1 VFGVPYNHWGEA
13 VVAAVVFRAGRT
25 PDTGGLGEHVKSL
38 KGPVHAPK
46 RFLVVDALPTTPL
59 GKIDKTA
66 LRALAQQTPT
76 A

>member
-1 VFGVPYNHWGEA
+1 
-13 VVAAVVFRAGRT
+13 
-25 PDTGGLGEHVKSL
+25 
-38 KGPVHAPK
+38 VHAPK